1 MRGSEKNLM
10 INTHPLKRMLIS
22 LGFCGLTF
30 ICLPKH
36 ELSNL
41 MLTII
46 TWIAFAFCYTS
57 MNIVVLFRRNV
68 EQIKKTATD
77 DDGSSAFVLL
87 MILITSFAS
96 VIPVLLLVI
105 SKNEHSYD
113 KVLYVTASLSGMLIS
128 WIMIHTV
135 FTFHYAHLYY
145 NDGKKASR
153 GLIFPE
159 DNKPDYLDFAY
170 FAFVIGCTFQV
181 SDVAITSK
189 HLRRL
194 VLLHGLLSFG
204 LNTFVVALTI
214 NLIAGISK

>member
-1 MRGSEKNLM
+1 MGESKKNLM

-22 LGFCGLTF
+22 LGFGAIIF
-30 ICLPKH
+30 FCLPKQ
-36 ELSNL
+36 ELNSL
-41 MLTII
+41 IIIII

-57 MNIVVLFRRNV
+57 MNIVVLFKRNV

-77 DDGSSAFVLL
+77 DDGSSTFVLL
-87 MILITSFAS
+87 MILIASFAS
-96 VIPVLLLVI
+96 VIPVLLLII
-105 SKNEHSYD
+105 SKNAHTYD
-113 KVLYVTASLSGMLIS
+113 KLLFATTSVCGMLIS

-135 FTFHYAHLYY
+135 FAFHYAHLYY
-145 NDGKKASR
+145 NDGKKTAK
-153 GLIFPE
+153 GLNFPE

-189 HLRRL
+189 HMRRL